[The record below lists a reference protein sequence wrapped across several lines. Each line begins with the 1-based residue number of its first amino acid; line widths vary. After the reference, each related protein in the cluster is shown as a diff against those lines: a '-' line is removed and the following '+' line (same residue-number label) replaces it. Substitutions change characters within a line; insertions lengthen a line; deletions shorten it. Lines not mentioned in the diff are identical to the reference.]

1 MEKTLYES
9 PELELVELKTE
20 DVITSS
26 PGASHAGD
34 PDCLVDF

>member
-9 PELELVELKTE
+9 PELELVELKEE

-26 PGASHAGD
+26 PGGQHAGD

>member
-1 MEKTLYES
+1 MEKALYES

-26 PGASHAGD
+26 PGGGNAGD

>member
-9 PELELVELKTE
+9 PELELVELQEE

-26 PGASHAGD
+26 PGGQHAGD